1 VGGFFTPVP
10 LDFDQAFMNGRLRPG
25 AYLLGC
31 HIAAESYR
39 NKNTDAGRVTVYISA
54 LADLCKTSPP
64 TIRRLLRAL
73 KEAGWLDFPEP
84 EERQRRPWLITL
96 TGLEYEPQTKGTASP
111 TASQEPP
118 LVTQSS
124 ERLTQSQE
132 AQTPTPQAVSRPKP
146 STPRDAVAQS
156 TDETRR
162 DEPKSQRQT
171 LYEGKLDQAE
181 GEATSRARDPELEEA
196 LRPDQIEENP
206 FPPSEGCELAEPLFD
221 ASIGTASLDEIRR
234 RHESG
239 EL

>member
-1 VGGFFTPVP
+1 VSAFFTPVP

-39 NKNTDAGRVTVYISA
+39 SKNTDAGRVTVHISA
-54 LADLCKTSPP
+54 LADLCKTSTP
-64 TIRRLLRAL
+64 TIRRMLRAL
-73 KEAGWLDFPEP
+73 ERDGWIECDDV
-84 EERQRRPWLITL
+84 EERQRGPWRITL
-96 TGLEYEPQTKGTASP
+96 TGLAKSRDCVAS
-111 TASQEPP
+111 ASKTPP
-118 LVTQSS
+118 PVTQTQK
-124 ERLTQSQE
+124 RLTQSQE
-132 AQTPTPQAVSRPKP
+132 ARTPTPQGVSRPKP

-162 DEPKSQRQT
+162 DKPKSQRQT
-171 LYEGKLDQAE
+171 LNEGKLDQAE
-181 GEATSRARDPELEEA
+181 GEATSHTREPELDEA
-196 LRPDQIEENP
+196 LRPDQLEENP
-206 FPPSEGCELAEPLFD
+206 FLPSDGCELAEPLFD